1 MITKGEKNMSI
12 QFINGLI
19 NPINDKLIMAKKD
32 CLRMQELS
40 FTGVKH
46 ELTENNSRTIMY
58 SLLPGLEDFQII
70 VQIDAN
76 GMKHTYIAKLFLIA
90 EISEESL
97 EELLKRINLANTK
110 IKQGNAE
117 DLKELLTLPEEI
129 ENNCL
134 IMSKLSLRKET
145 HKLDLM
151 FLEFALGIKKLREI
165 QLQYWNMRSM
175 NNQNIR

>member
-1 MITKGEKNMSI
+1 MSI

-129 ENNCL
+129 E
-134 IMSKLSLRKET
+134 T
-145 HKLDLM
+145 HELDLM

>member
-1 MITKGEKNMSI
+1 MSI

-90 EISEESL
+90 EI
-97 EELLKRINLANTK
+97 LKRINLANTK